1 MGPVLANVTEKTIA
15 GISTQTNNKIE
26 SNPKKAV
33 LPAFWDRFFEEDI
46 LDQIPG
52 KIPNSPIYGVYSDYE
67 SNRKGGYRVTAGVE
81 AFHPEIEEN
90 GFNRIKIEAGEYL
103 LFKGYGAMP
112 GVVADTWQVVWN
124 YFSKN
129 REFKRRFTTD
139 FELYVTQESVEIY
152 IGIIK

>member
-1 MGPVLANVTEKTIA
+1 MGPVLANVTEKTIT
-15 GISTQTNNKIE
+15 GISVRTSNEIE

-52 KIPNSPIYGVYSDYE
+52 KIPNTPIYGVYSNYG
-67 SNRKGGYRVTAGVE
+67 SNKKGSYSVTAGVE
-81 AFHPEIEEN
+81 AFDPEMEQN
-90 GFNRIKIEAGEYL
+90 GFDLIKIEAGDYL
-103 LFKGYGAMP
+103 LFKGHGPMP

-129 REFKRRFTTD
+129 REFKRRFKTD

>member
-15 GISTQTNNKIE
+15 GISVRTSNKIE
-26 SNPKKAV
+26 SNPQKAV
-33 LPAFWDRFFEEDI
+33 LPALWDRFFEEDI

-67 SNRKGGYRVTAGVE
+67 SNRKGSYSVTAGAE
-81 AFHPEIEEN
+81 AFDPKIEQN
-90 GFNRIKIEAGEYL
+90 GFNRIKIEAGDYL
-103 LFKGYGAMP
+103 LFKGRGSMP

-129 REFKRRFTTD
+129 LQFKRRFNTD
-139 FELYVTQESVEIY
+139 FEFYVTQESVEIY